1 MNLDIHIEEAE
12 NQKNVFLS
20 GEIDTYTAPK
30 LRESLIPLTEQSGV
44 EVIVDLSEVQYID
57 STGLGIFVGVLKAS
71 DSNGSSLTLTGMS
84 ERIKRLFV
92 ITGLDE
98 VINIVDRREEAK

>member
-1 MNLDIHIEEAE
+1 MNLDIHIEETE
-12 NQKNVFLS
+12 NQKNVFLT

>member
-1 MNLDIHIEEAE
+1 MNLDIQVEENG
-12 NQKNVFLS
+12 NQKNVLLS

-30 LRESLIPLTEQSGV
+30 LREALIPLAEASGSQL
-44 EVIVDLSEVQYID
+44 IIDLSEVQYID
-57 STGLGIFVGVLKAS
+57 STGLGIFVGVLKAT
-71 DSNGSSLTLTGMS
+71 DTNGGSLTLTGMT

-98 VINIVDRREEAK
+98 VITIVDRREEAK

>member
-1 MNLDIHIEEAE
+1 MNLDIRVEELE
-12 NQKNVFLS
+12 SQKNVFLA

-30 LRESLIPLTEQSGV
+30 LKETLVPLTEGSGV
-44 EVIVDLSEVQYID
+44 EVVVDLSEVQYID
-57 STGLGIFVGVLKAS
+57 STGLGVFVGVLKAT
-71 DSNGSSLTLTGMS
+71 DSNNSTLTLVGMS

-98 VINIVDRREEAK
+98 VMNIVDRGEEAK

>member
-1 MNLDIHIEEAE
+1 MNLDIRVEELE

-30 LRESLIPLTEQSGV
+30 LREALIPLTEQNGG
-44 EVIVDLSEVQYID
+44 ELIVDLSEVQYID

-71 DSNGSSLTLTGMS
+71 DTNGSTLTLIGMS

>member
-1 MNLDIHIEEAE
+1 MNLDIHVEENG
-12 NQKNVFLS
+12 NQQNVFLS

-30 LRESLIPLTEQSGV
+30 LREELIPLAEKGGNQ
-44 EVIVDLSEVQYID
+44 IIINLSEVQYID
-57 STGLGIFVGVLKAS
+57 STGLGIFVGVLKATDAS
-71 DSNGSSLTLTGMS
+71 GSSLTLTGMT

-98 VINIVDRREEAK
+98 VITIVDGREEAK